1 MMDMEGIFI
10 ETETQVGTE
19 ISEIIMDQKILEEMT
34 DIKIATIVVV
44 TVAQEAMEIVRD
56 LIIREDTN
64 QTTKELIQ
72 GWSMLREMI
81 PEAVQMIEIVKKKDL
96 HLAVQDPIQG
106 QNQKVLKEKGA
117 QVHPMIENHQMVM
130 LKKERFLRNLHI
142 AMMIIDSS
150 Y

>member
-1 MMDMEGIFI
+1 MSIHREILNKETGMITMIDRMMDMEGIFI

-72 GWSMLREMI
+72 G
-81 PEAVQMIEIVKKKDL
+81 
-96 HLAVQDPIQG
+96 
-106 QNQKVLKEKGA
+106 
-117 QVHPMIENHQMVM
+117 
-130 LKKERFLRNLHI
+130 
-142 AMMIIDSS
+142 
-150 Y
+150 

>member
-1 MMDMEGIFI
+1 VSIHREILNKETGMITMIDRMMDMEGIFI

-19 ISEIIMDQKILEEMT
+19 ISEIIMVQEILEEMT

-72 GWSMLREMI
+72 G
-81 PEAVQMIEIVKKKDL
+81 
-96 HLAVQDPIQG
+96 
-106 QNQKVLKEKGA
+106 
-117 QVHPMIENHQMVM
+117 
-130 LKKERFLRNLHI
+130 
-142 AMMIIDSS
+142 
-150 Y
+150 

>member
-1 MMDMEGIFI
+1 MSIHREILNKETGMITMIDRMMDMEGIFI

-19 ISEIIMDQKILEEMT
+19 ISEIIMVQEILEEMT

-72 GWSMLREMI
+72 G
-81 PEAVQMIEIVKKKDL
+81 
-96 HLAVQDPIQG
+96 
-106 QNQKVLKEKGA
+106 
-117 QVHPMIENHQMVM
+117 
-130 LKKERFLRNLHI
+130 
-142 AMMIIDSS
+142 
-150 Y
+150 

>member
-1 MMDMEGIFI
+1 MIDRMMDMEGIFI

-72 GWSMLREMI
+72 G
-81 PEAVQMIEIVKKKDL
+81 
-96 HLAVQDPIQG
+96 
-106 QNQKVLKEKGA
+106 
-117 QVHPMIENHQMVM
+117 
-130 LKKERFLRNLHI
+130 
-142 AMMIIDSS
+142 
-150 Y
+150 